1 MEDLPAGFIIPTVVV
16 AADIHV
22 VSPEQLRQGDK
33 WPDFKSIV
41 NATDH
46 DIKEHAWFQL
56 RAQPRVDRGRA
67 VDDDQD
73 VERFGSPA
81 DMEVDKDSDAEVVK
95 DSMAKAVST
104 PLVLDQA
111 RQSSQ
116 VRPTPVELLDL
127 TAPHP
132 MVVVVA
138 VRVGQRNGSSWQQ
151 PLQLTMRMTPNPW
164 QSVLGFLSVI
174 STRQGLGTLGYL
186 TMNVAKGAR
195 RGTFVVPSTLAARAG
210 NALAQSWLAARRLS
224 FERSP
229 QHDRRPGV
237 HQLVV

>member
-46 DIKEHAWFQL
+46 DIKEHARFQL

-195 RGTFVVPSTLAARAG
+195 RGTFVVLSTLAARAG
-210 NALAQSWLAARRLS
+210 NALAQS
-224 FERSP
+224 
-229 QHDRRPGV
+229 
-237 HQLVV
+237 

>member
-1 MEDLPAGFIIPTVVV
+1 MEDEPAGFIIPTVVV

-22 VSPEQLRQGDK
+22 VSPEQLRQGDR

-46 DIKEHAWFQL
+46 DIKEHARFQL
-56 RAQPRVDRGRA
+56 RAQPRVDRGKGRA

-116 VRPTPVELLDL
+116 VRPTPVEFLDL

-132 MVVVVA
+132 MIVVVA
-138 VRVGQRNGSSWQQ
+138 VRVGQRNGPSWPQ
-151 PLQLTMRMTPNPW
+151 PSQLTMRITPNPW
-164 QSVLGFLSVI
+164 QSVLGLSVI
-174 STRQGLGTLGYL
+174 STRQGLGTLKYL
-186 TMNVAKGAR
+186 T
-195 RGTFVVPSTLAARAG
+195 TSVVNSLCHLPWPRILAMRLHKVGLQRDGCRSSAVQSTITG
-210 NALAQSWLAARRLS
+210 
-224 FERSP
+224 
-229 QHDRRPGV
+229 
-237 HQLVV
+237 